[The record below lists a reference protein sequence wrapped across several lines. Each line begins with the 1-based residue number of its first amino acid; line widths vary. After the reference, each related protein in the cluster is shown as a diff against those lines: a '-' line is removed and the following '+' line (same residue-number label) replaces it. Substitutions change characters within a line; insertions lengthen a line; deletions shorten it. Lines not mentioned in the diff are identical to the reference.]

1 MNVQELCIG
10 QRRVILYHI
19 GSGGMCPIVYV
30 PMEPGEG
37 ENIASRLDGK
47 NLVLAAVEV
56 QDWAAELSPWPVSAA
71 FKGGD
76 PFSGQADLYLH
87 EWIQHIVPTVE
98 CSLDFVPTQRIIAG
112 YSLAGLFA
120 VYALYK
126 TDLFQRVLSASGSMW
141 FDHFVDYAKKN
152 QLQSLPD
159 KAYFSLGKKEV
170 LTKNKRMAVV
180 EERTQELIDYF
191 RNLHVDVIFEM
202 NDGGHFNHPDERMA
216 QGIAWIIK

>member
-10 QRRVILYHI
+10 QRRVTLYHI
-19 GSGGMCPIVYV
+19 GSSGTCPIVYV

-37 ENIASRLDGK
+37 ENIASRLHGK

-56 QDWAAELSPWPVSAA
+56 KEWAAELSPWPVPAV
-71 FKGGD
+71 FKGGE
-76 PFSGQADLYLH
+76 PFSGQADSYMN
-87 EWIQHIVPTVE
+87 EWEQHIVPTVE
-98 CSLDFVPTQRIIAG
+98 CSLGFVPAQRIIAG

-126 TDLFQRVLSASGSMW
+126 TDLFQRVMSASGSMW
-141 FDHFVDYAKKN
+141 FDRFVEFICQNGLLKF
-152 QLQSLPD
+152 PD
-159 KAYFSLGKKEV
+159 KAYFSLGNKEA

-180 EERTQELIDYF
+180 EKRTQELVDY
-191 RNLHVDVIFEM
+191 LQKGHVDVIFEI

-216 QGIAWIIK
+216 QGIAWIIE